1 MKRIAKCVVIA
12 GGISTPAWAQ
22 TTLNGTSLALQSQGT
37 QSGTSYTLGAGTNV
51 SGITNLDGYVGT
63 YVDLSQA
70 APVTFTVNADGTTSG
85 GLAPDMTV
93 VVADDSNSF
102 TVSSTTASNYTYK
115 TPTLQAGTY
124 FVRIQLDN
132 QVDNPSAST
141 PQLPTLT
148 VNSLTVSGTGVSV
161 SNNNSET
168 FNSSGV
174 STSNAISAA
183 QTYINNFRQGQQTV
197 TLHNAQGQALA
208 SGTQVQVQ
216 LLRNAFNLGTAVYD
230 STSSSFYSSY
240 SWLNPSA
247 STTSATLAQDYQS
260 MVLNNFN
267 TVEPENA
274 GKWGSE
280 ESSSTGPVTPNMTF
294 VDQLSNFAEQHNLD
308 VRMHNLI
315 WNQSQPTYVNN
326 LFNSSGV
333 ATGSNLTKLSSDI
346 QNRINYYVGGN
357 NAQSGPANGQPRAL
371 AYQQMDVL
379 NEGLHATTTDN
390 YSASYGVSGIANIY
404 NEVANAV
411 KAAGANTQLYINDY
425 DVIQGSTNPQ
435 TGASDPYANWYLNEA
450 QQLNSAGYGNVV
462 GGFGVEGYISS
473 GNLSAATMQKAM
485 QNLAVAGLP
494 MALTEFGISGTSPT
508 SNPLNAG
515 DLQNALTMVYGNP
528 NANTFDFWDFW
539 QAVLANNSFLENYEG
554 GSLLTSSGATT
565 ALYQDLLNWAAS
577 NNFILPGQITPFDL
591 TVGANG
597 QISFDGT
604 YGTYEVIYNGQDYLF
619 TSNPQGNS
627 LVVMVPEPLGGGAAL
642 VGSCFMLGRRKR
654 ARAGQA

>member
-1 MKRIAKCVVIA
+1 MMRVAKCFVIA

-22 TTLNGTSLALQSQGT
+22 TTINGTSLALQSQGT

-85 GLAPDMTV
+85 GLAPDMTLDI
-93 VVADDSNSF
+93 ADDSNSF
-102 TVSSTTASNYTYK
+102 TVSSTTASNYTYQ
-115 TPTLQAGTY
+115 TPTLPAGTY

-132 QVDNPSAST
+132 QVNNPSAST

-174 STSNAISAA
+174 STSNAILAA

-197 TLHNAQGQALA
+197 TLENSPGNYVA
-208 SGTQVQVQ
+208 SGTQVQVK
-216 LLRNAFNLGTAVYD
+216 LVRNSFNLGTAVYD
-230 STSSSFYSSY
+230 TSESGGFYSKY
-240 SWLNPSA
+240 SWMNPSA

-260 MVLNNFN
+260 FVLNNFN

-274 GKWGSE
+274 GKWGNE
-280 ESSSTGPVTPNMTF
+280 ESSSSGPVTPNMSF
-294 VDQLSNFAEQHNLD
+294 VDQLSNFAEQHDLD

-315 WNQSQPTYVNN
+315 WDQEQPAYVNN

-333 ATGSNLTKLSSDI
+333 ATGSNVATLSSDI
-346 QNRINYYVGGN
+346 QNRINYYVGGK
-357 NAQSGPANGQPRAL
+357 NAQSGPANDQARAL

-379 NEGLHATTTDN
+379 NEALHATTTDN
-390 YSASYGVSGIANIY
+390 YWSTYGASGVANIY

-411 KAAGANTQLYINDY
+411 KTAGANTKLYINDY
-425 DVIQGSTNPQ
+425 SVIQGSSNPQ

-450 QQLNSAGYGNVV
+450 QQINSAGYGNIL
-462 GGFGVEGYISS
+462 GGLGVEAYI
-473 GNLSAATMQKAM
+473 GAGDLSAATMQEAM
-485 QNLAVAGLP
+485 QNLAVSGLP
-494 MALTEFGISGTSPT
+494 MSLTEFAISGTSPT
-508 SNPLNAG
+508 SNLLNAG
-515 DLQNALTMVYGNP
+515 DLQNILTMVYGNP
-528 NANTFDFWDFW
+528 SATTFDFWDFW
-539 QAVLANNSFLENYEG
+539 QALEANDSFLKNYESSALMTSTG
-554 GSLLTSSGATT
+554 GTT
-565 ALYQDLLNWAAS
+565 ALYQDFLNWAAA
-577 NNFILPGQITPFDL
+577 NNFILPGQVTPLNL

-597 QISFDGT
+597 QISFDGS
-604 YGTYEVIYNGQDYLF
+604 YGTYEVILNGQDYLF
-619 TSNPQGNS
+619 TSSPQGNS
-627 LVVMVPEPLGGGAAL
+627 LVLIVPEPVGASAMLAGGC
-642 VGSCFMLGRRKR
+642 VTLGRRR
-654 ARAGQA
+654 RRS